1 MTQEQALKLREL
13 FHKSVFKTCEC
24 GTKMGLAD
32 LEYIVNGEVIETS
45 KGWHC
50 NECGAIQIMKERK
63 H

>member
-1 MTQEQALKLREL
+1 MTQEQALKLKEIYSS
-13 FHKSVFKTCEC
+13 KIVKTCKC
-24 GTKMGLAD
+24 GTKMKFTD